1 MAMKRR
7 NFDRVYPMVRFA
19 SSAMTRNYSQKRI
32 RETANP
38 NVGRAAVALVRSP
51 TGTISLDRGGHTT
64 NESTAALGQP
74 SNSMNE

>member
-32 RETANP
+32 REPQTQML
-38 NVGRAAVALVRSP
+38 VGAAVALVRSA